1 MPKLIIGLAGKI
13 ASGKGTVAAY
23 LQEKYQA
30 EVFGFSTPLRDVLK
44 RLYLDASR
52 PNLAGLSE
60 ALRQF
65 FGQDLFSRAII
76 QDLQTAKSDIA
87 VLDGIRR
94 LPDIEQAKKLPNF
107 KLIQV
112 VTDAKNRY
120 ERLVKRKQNSDDHS
134 KTFEEFLT
142 DEQKEAD
149 RQIPD
154 VMALADFTINNDG
167 DLHNLQTQVDELI
180 NKISF

>member
-23 LQEKYQA
+23 LQAKYQA
-30 EVFGFSTPLRDVLK
+30 EIFGFSTPLRDILK
-44 RLYLDASR
+44 RLYLEASR
-52 PNLAGLSE
+52 PNLAGLSSV
-60 ALRQF
+60 LRSQ
-65 FGQDLFSRAII
+65 FGQDLLSRAIT

-94 LPDIEQAKKLPNF
+94 LPDIEQARQLPNF
-107 KLIQV
+107 KLVQV
-112 VTDAKNRY
+112 ITDENHRY
-120 ERLVKRKQNSDDHS
+120 ERLTKRQQNPDDAT
-134 KTFEEFLT
+134 KTFEDFLI
-142 DEQKEAD
+142 DDQKESD

-167 DLHNLQTQVDELI
+167 DLNHLQTQVDELLA
-180 NKISF
+180 KLL